1 MQAIHSQTLATHLRS
16 VGMKTCTEMGDE
28 NASKPHVAFLSSPGM
43 GHITPLFELA
53 LRLVGEHNFQVTF
66 LVITTDATVAQYNYL
81 HANSHHD
88 LHIVDLPPA
97 DMSGRVFDDMT
108 PATRFC
114 VIAQESIRPLRSV
127 LSGLNRPKLKA
138 FIIDIFCT
146 GVFDTCKELSI
157 PVYSFFTAPTALLA
171 FSLYLPTLDREVEGE
186 FVDLPEPVKVPG
198 CKQIRT
204 QDLPGPV
211 LNRKIDEYKWYLLHV
226 SRLSMSTGIFV
237 NTWDDLEPVW
247 LKALKYEQFFLDIP
261 TPPVYPV
268 GPLTKGSEPVSNG
281 NEKDI
286 MAWLDIQPR
295 DSVLLVSLGSGGTL
309 TSVQLTELA
318 IGLELSQQRFILV
331 VRTPSDC
338 ASAAFF
344 TAGFDSDDP
353 IAYLPDGFVER
364 TKEVGL
370 VVSSWVPQ
378 VAVLNHSSIG
388 AFLSHCGWNSTLESV
403 KHGVPMI
410 GLPLYAEQRMNATML
425 SDEIGVAVKM
435 PVVGEGGETVVVGR
449 KEIERVVRM
458 VMEGEEGKKL
468 KSRAKE
474 LETSARKTLSRGG
487 SSYETLARVAEL
499 LRREEDS

>member
-1 MQAIHSQTLATHLRS
+1 MKSHPFSNLVTHLKS
-16 VGMKTCTEMGDE
+16 VGMEICTEMSDGS
-28 NASKPHVAFLSSPGM
+28 ASKPHVAFLASPGM

-66 LVITTDATVAQYNYL
+66 LVITTDATLAQHYYL
-81 HANSHHD
+81 HANPHPD

-97 DMSGRVFDDMT
+97 DMSGLLFEDMT
-108 PATRFC
+108 VVTRLS
-114 VIAQESIRPLRSV
+114 VIVQESIRPLRSV

-146 GVFDTCKELSI
+146 GVSNACKDLSI
-157 PVYSFFTAPTALLA
+157 PVYSFFTASAALLA

-186 FVDLPEPVKVPG
+186 FVDLPKPVKIPG
-198 CKQIRT
+198 YKQIRT
-204 QDLPGPV
+204 QDLMDQV
-211 LNRKIDEYKWYLLHV
+211 RNRKIDEYKWYLLHV

-237 NTWDDLEPVW
+237 NSWDDLEPVW
-247 LKALKYEQFFLDIP
+247 LKALKYEGFFLDIP
-261 TPPVYPV
+261 TPPVFPV
-268 GPLTKGSEPVSNG
+268 GPLTKRSEPVSNG

-286 MAWLDIQPR
+286 MAWLDIQPK

-318 IGLELSQQRFILV
+318 LGLELSQQRFILV
-331 VRTPSDC
+331 VRTPSD
-338 ASAAFF
+338 SAFSAFF
-344 TAGFDSDDP
+344 TAGFDSDEP
-353 IAYLPDGFVER
+353 MAYLPEGFVER

-370 VVSSWVPQ
+370 VVSSWAPQ
-378 VAVLNHSSIG
+378 VAVLNHRSTG
-388 AFLSHCGWNSTLESV
+388 AFLSHCGWNSTLESI
-403 KHGVPMI
+403 KHGVPII

-425 SDEIGVAVKM
+425 SDEMGVAVKM

-458 VMEGEEGKKL
+458 VMEGEEGKKV

-499 LRREEDS
+499 LRRES